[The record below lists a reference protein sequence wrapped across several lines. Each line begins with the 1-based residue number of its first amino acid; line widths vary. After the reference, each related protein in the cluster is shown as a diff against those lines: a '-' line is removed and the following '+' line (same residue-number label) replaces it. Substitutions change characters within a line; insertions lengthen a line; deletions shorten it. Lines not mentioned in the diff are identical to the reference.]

1 MSQKGFP
8 EMAAEAYNRVRFVKR
23 RDSSENN
30 PGELILD
37 EEYRWVWWNWD
48 QHVNLIIVSFIKQHT
63 QIHKE
68 GPKQEQPSSLL
79 QLPVSEEGLEPL
91 SCQDYFEKKWKWFW
105 NSALGDGG
113 A

>member
-37 EEYRWVWWNWD
+37 EEYRLVGWMDEWMVGLVKLRSTCL
-48 QHVNLIIVSFIKQHT
+48 H
-63 QIHKE
+63 QI
-68 GPKQEQPSSLL
+68 
-79 QLPVSEEGLEPL
+79 
-91 SCQDYFEKKWKWFW
+91 
-105 NSALGDGG
+105 
-113 A
+113 

>member
-37 EEYRWVWWNWD
+37 EEYRLVGWMDGWMDGWMNGWLVW
-48 QHVNLIIVSFIKQHT
+48 
-63 QIHKE
+63 
-68 GPKQEQPSSLL
+68 
-79 QLPVSEEGLEPL
+79 
-91 SCQDYFEKKWKWFW
+91 
-105 NSALGDGG
+105 
-113 A
+113 

>member
-37 EEYRWVWWNWD
+37 EEYRLVGWMDGWMNGWLVW
-48 QHVNLIIVSFIKQHT
+48 
-63 QIHKE
+63 
-68 GPKQEQPSSLL
+68 
-79 QLPVSEEGLEPL
+79 
-91 SCQDYFEKKWKWFW
+91 
-105 NSALGDGG
+105 
-113 A
+113 